1 LAVQQNRR
9 CEALMAEPA
18 RTRPPAASAADRDA
32 LVATKLHAPR
42 PHPRLRAPSRLLARL
57 AAGMAGEL
65 TLVCAPAGFGK
76 TSLLADWARRRPLPV
91 AWLSLD
97 PATTTRS
104 GSGALSPPPSTAPRP
119 ASASG

>member
-1 LAVQQNRR
+1 
-9 CEALMAEPA
+9 MAEPA
-18 RTRPPAASAADRDA
+18 RTRLPAASVADRDA

-42 PHPRLRAPSRLLARL
+42 PQPDFVPRPRLLARL

-91 AWLSLD
+91 PGCRWR